1 VVRLCPKMI
10 IEGGGGPPA
19 SRPSPSPEQASV
31 HTVAAL
37 RVWQLGDVTGGQ
49 HLGVGDP
56 QLGKWRMVRRD
67 VGRLAFLRV
76 GLHLRCTFPCY
87 AAEHAIIHLDRYL
100 YRLYDRR
107 ANSRNLGWRYALLFG
122 SVAQCRRCLCGV
134 VARVSSVNMIAT
146 RLNQLLKN
154 EKNLRHESA
163 PSPLL
168 VRMHPPGDRWPH
180 NASDLDLLWALRLS
194 VIWADLQ
201 VAGI

>member
-1 VVRLCPKMI
+1 VDPRFSTFPI
-10 IEGGGGPPA
+10 PRAGFRSHGGRVTGLAARRRDRRPA
-19 SRPSPSPEQASV
+19 SRRWRSA
-31 HTVAAL
+31 TGKVADGAPRCGAL
-37 RVWQLGDVTGGQ
+37 SI
-49 HLGVGDP
+49 
-56 QLGKWRMVRRD
+56 
-67 VGRLAFLRV
+67 LRV

-107 ANSRNLGWRYALLFG
+107 TNSRNLGWRYALLFG

-180 NASDLDLLWALRLS
+180 NASDLHLLWALRLS

>member
-1 VVRLCPKMI
+1 
-10 IEGGGGPPA
+10 
-19 SRPSPSPEQASV
+19 
-31 HTVAAL
+31 
-37 RVWQLGDVTGGQ
+37 
-49 HLGVGDP
+49 
-56 QLGKWRMVRRD
+56 MVRRD

-76 GLHLRCTFPCY
+76 GLHLRCIFPCY

-100 YRLYDRR
+100 YRLHHRR
-107 ANSRNLGWRYALLFG
+107 TNSRNLGRRYALLFG

-168 VRMHPPGDRWPH
+168 VRMHPRGDRRPDDV
-180 NASDLDLLWALRLS
+180 SDLDLLPGFRLS
-194 VIWADLQ
+194 VICVGQTYKLPGFKDRPGKCRRRRANIFRSERRCVAADPPIFCGGVPIWNEREFQ
-201 VAGI
+201 QPHSEDKTG

>member
-1 VVRLCPKMI
+1 MDPRFSTFPIPRAGLRSH
-10 IEGGGGPPA
+10 GGC
-19 SRPSPSPEQASV
+19 V
-31 HTVAAL
+31 T
-37 RVWQLGDVTGGQ
+37 VWQLGDVTGGASRRWRSAT
-49 HLGVGDP
+49 
-56 QLGKWRMVRRD
+56 GKVADGAPRC
-67 VGRLAFLRV
+67 GALSILRV

-107 ANSRNLGWRYALLFG
+107 TNSRNLGWRYALLFG